1 MGSDKALLE
10 FAGVALWRRQHAM
23 LRQAGAAEIFISAR
37 EEQLWAQGEHVVRD
51 AVAGGGP
58 LGAKRARRTHFCCF
72 SCWYLCHNHAWT
84 DRGGYVQ
91 TL

>member
-51 AVAGGGP
+51 AVAG
-58 LGAKRARRTHFCCF
+58 
-72 SCWYLCHNHAWT
+72 
-84 DRGGYVQ
+84 
-91 TL
+91 